1 MWWIWESKK
10 LLGIVT
16 DISDLDY
23 YYIDHYYSKST
34 EEFINK
40 LNKGDALFYD
50 NRMERIETYF
60 SQNKISR
67 EKIDY
72 FENST
77 GLNLTKFKNG

>member
-1 MWWIWESKK
+1 M
-10 LLGIVT
+10 GIVT
-16 DISDLDY
+16 DISDLNY

-40 LNKGDALFYD
+40 LNKGDALFRD
-50 NRMERIETYF
+50 NRMERIQTYF
-60 SQNKISR
+60 SQNKITK

-77 GLNLTKFKNG
+77 GLNLSKFKIQINKK

>member
-1 MWWIWESKK
+1 MIWKSKK
-10 LLGIVT
+10 PLGIVT
-16 DISDLDY
+16 DISDLDNF
-23 YYIDHYYSKST
+23 YIDHYYSKSK

-40 LNKGDALFYD
+40 LNKDDALFYD

-60 SQNKISR
+60 SQNKITK

-77 GLNLTKFKNG
+77 GLNLTKFINK